1 MHAERA
7 PLHRNR
13 FDAVR
18 VDDTSFGP
26 HEVETPLEFVPSGE
40 RKHTIESIGR
50 ERPES
55 IRGFRS
61 PSVDHAMSAELADQA
76 RRRGAGCGGDDMS
89 PALTGELN
97 CHRPDGTRG
106 TKDQDGVARTQPER
120 IDTLQGG

>member
-26 HEVETPLEFVPSGE
+26 HEVETPLEFVPAGE

-97 CHRPDGTRG
+97 CDEGT
-106 TKDQDGVARTQPER
+106 VPPLRTPGRNEDVFR
-120 IDTLQGG
+120 KSIAGS